1 MHNRRERSASLAQIT
16 VVAIRAII
24 NRDLRSVLNIT
35 VESALRQILQTAVE
49 FSYDIDVGRS
59 LR

>member
-1 MHNRRERSASLAQIT
+1 MHNSRERSASLAQIT
-16 VVAIRAII
+16 VVAIRAVI